1 MTGRRTIAWMFTA
14 ALLLGGATARAQQ
27 PPAGAPPAGPGGQGR
42 GGTPPPPQNL
52 QVLPKEIPR
61 EQLLN
66 LMRGISQGLGVQCSY
81 CHIAEGR
88 GGRNDF
94 ASDDKQPKKTARVM
108 MQLTQRVNE
117 TISTGIGK
125 TAADVTRVGCFT
137 CHRGKAIPDP
147 VPPVAPPA
155 QQAPGAPGG
164 SGATPGGTSPGGT
177 SPGR

>member
-1 MTGRRTIAWMFTA
+1 MKRFGIDAGVFMV
-14 ALLLGGATARAQQ
+14 LLLAASAASAQ
-27 PPAGAPPAGPGGQGR
+27 PPTPAGVGGGPQGR
-42 GGTPPPPQNL
+42 GGPPPPPQNL
-52 QVLPKEIPR
+52 QILPKDIARPE
-61 EQLLN
+61 LLAT
-66 LMRGISQGLGVQCSY
+66 MRGFTQGLGVQCNY
-81 CHIAEGR
+81 CHIAEGQ

-108 MQLTQRVNE
+108 MQMTQRVNE

-137 CHRGKAIPDP
+137 SHRGKAIPDP

-177 SPGR
+177 